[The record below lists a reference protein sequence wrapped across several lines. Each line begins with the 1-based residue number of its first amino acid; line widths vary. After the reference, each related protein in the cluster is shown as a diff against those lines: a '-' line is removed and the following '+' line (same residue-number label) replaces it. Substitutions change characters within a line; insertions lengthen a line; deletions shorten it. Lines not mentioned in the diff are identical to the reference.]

1 MQTHLSSKVTYSCYI
16 MLSDFRLFLPYIV
29 GVNIY
34 GNISIPVISMCSLP
48 YALALAFALALA
60 SILRLASV
68 SVALAQGKQYTVA
81 VGSNLM
87 LLVMESPITNV

>member
-1 MQTHLSSKVTYSCYI
+1 

-48 YALALAFALALA
+48 YALALAFALALVLA

-81 VGSNLM
+81 GGSNLM